1 MKDIRTEEVLTY
13 WEDLRR
19 GRLVPRRSDID
30 PRKLRNSL
38 NYTFILEANSPDNIR
53 FRLAGSKLC
62 DCMGMEMRGMP
73 AYSMVRLEDRNTF
86 NETLQ
91 SALAR
96 PEIIDIQLAP
106 TARMVLLPISDEAD
120 VVCRILGC
128 ITVDPAHRSFPTRFQ
143 VKSLVKTRIVAAK
156 SIKPQLVL
164 ELAENQKSFDAD
176 RKKATRSG
184 PPHLRIIK

>member
-1 MKDIRTEEVLTY
+1 MKDSITEEVLTY

-19 GRLVPRRSDID
+19 GRLVPRRSDND

-73 AYSMVRLEDRNTF
+73 AYSMVRLEDRNDF
-86 NETLQ
+86 NQTLQ
-91 SALAR
+91 HALAS
-96 PEIIDIQLAP
+96 PEILDFQLAP
-106 TARMVLLPISDEAD
+106 TAIMVLLPMSDEAD
-120 VVCRILGC
+120 VVCRMLGC
-128 ITVDPAHRSFPTRFQ
+128 ITTDPADPNFPTRFQ
-143 VKSLVKTRIVAAK
+143 VQSVAKTRIIAGK

-164 ELAENQKSFDAD
+164 ELAENQKTF
-176 RKKATRSG
+176 RPNIKKATRSG
-184 PPHLRIIK
+184 PPHLRIVK